1 MRKLLD
7 IGLAYFWFC
16 LLTATWGHAQTCS
29 ETVSQVRY
37 STGSSWYSSLLE
49 KTVYDPCWDQAEN
62 HRNSTQYLHTD
73 TPYFTDIF
81 NFQNRQSDKE
91 IKILSNGNKWGDEIH
106 VLFGMQA
113 RFSAFGA
120 YTNRTDKFSYLTR
133 FPTNFKGRHAS
144 DARLLHANAG
154 VTGHIGNYIHIHS
167 ELLFS
172 DVFSFPDFKQ
182 GSLQVRQAYAV
193 FGDLDQTPWYAFLGK
208 KNLNFGDMGTL
219 SPFSQSVVW
228 HYFGALHEAIGVGY
242 EDGASNVTLSAING
256 GRGIRVADSKEK
268 GDLNNFAANAR
279 YRLQY
284 SEECLLQLGAGFL
297 YGTIY
302 DTSVAEHLDPNA
314 FGEYNSAWDV
324 NSLLQLG
331 NLTLAG
337 EFVST
342 LNDWPAT
349 GHPVVAYRTEAA
361 YSSFISEIPTRY
373 SVSWSEGR
381 QGRSET
387 QFEFNRQLVVGM
399 GIKLNPNALF
409 TLEYVRSFGFAPL
422 INITTVS
429 DKSVK
434 QDSFV
439 AGFTIVL

>member
-1 MRKLLD
+1 MYKLPD
-7 IGLAYFWFC
+7 IGPLYFCFC
-16 LLTATWGHAQTCS
+16 FLTAAWGQAQTS
-29 ETVSQVRY
+29 AETVAQIRY
-37 STGSSWYSSLLE
+37 SNDSSSSGSRPG
-49 KTVYDPCWDQAEN
+49 KTMHDPYWDQTKT
-62 HRNSTQYLHTD
+62 HRNYTQYLHTD
-73 TPYFTDIF
+73 TAYFTDIF

-91 IKILSNGNKWGDEIH
+91 IKVLSNGAKWGDEIH
-106 VLFGMQA
+106 VLFGMQG
-113 RFSAFGA
+113 RFSAFAG

-133 FPTNFKGRHAS
+133 FPTDFEGQHGT
-144 DARLLHANAG
+144 DARLLHGNAG

-172 DVFSFPDFKQ
+172 DVFSFRDFKQ
-182 GSLQVRQAYAV
+182 GSLQMRQAYAV

-256 GRGIRVADSKEK
+256 GRGIRVADSNEK

-284 SEECLLQLGAGFL
+284 SKDCLLQLGAGFL

-302 DTSVAEHLDPNA
+302 DSSVAEHLDANA
-314 FGEYNSAWDV
+314 FGECNPAWDV

-342 LNDWPAT
+342 LHDWPVT
-349 GHPVVAYRTEAA
+349 GHPVIAYRTEAA

-381 QGRSET
+381 QGRSGT
-387 QFEFNRQLVVGM
+387 QFEFNRQLVMGV
-399 GIKLNPNALF
+399 GIKINPNALF
-409 TLEYVRSFGFAPL
+409 TLEYVRSLGFAPL
-422 INITTVS
+422 MNITTVS
-429 DKSVK
+429 DKDVK

-439 AGFTIVL
+439 VGLTIVL